1 MHRLHTVFWTAFCV
15 LILSSLSTH
24 AQFSSEEAITY
35 FESDVTVNPDSSLLV
50 KETITV
56 NVQGIR
62 IKRGIF
68 RDFPTDYKDR
78 QGNTVRVGFNVVD
91 VKRNGKNETYKVE
104 NRFNGKRI
112 RIGNTD
118 VFLEKGFHTFTI
130 TYRTDRQLGFFEEFD
145 ELYWNVTGN
154 GWEFTI
160 ENARAIVRMPQGAQV
175 TQYAAYTGPQ
185 GAQGQDFR
193 LTSSSNP
200 VTLETTR
207 ALRPGEGLTIAVAW
221 PKGFVTAPTDLDQA
235 QYLLE
240 DNAGLF
246 AGVAGLAG
254 LFFYF
259 YSAWSQVG
267 RDPDAS
273 AIIPLYTPPKNISPG
288 ASRYTRSMGY
298 DQKTYTAALISMAV
312 KGAIVI
318 EEDGGQSSDSESLS
332 FLGSAGEFLKS
343 LAGRTYV
350 LRKAEGHTQATLS
363 PGEKAI
369 FNTLLSS
376 RSSIEL
382 KQKNHKILQRSIKDF
397 QAQLKK
403 ECDGIYFESNLAFF
417 AIGAALSVAVL
428 GLSSWL
434 SHTPMQTFITGAASA
449 GLTALVT
456 YVVLKFFGQKLGVT
470 SSNVEGLGNIF
481 SFVVRRLGFVII
493 GIIFLG
499 SGISTSILS
508 TLSQSQFDPLL
519 ALAMSALGVLNV
531 LFYYLLKAPTEV
543 GQRVM
548 EHLEGFRMYLSVTE
562 KDRMSMFNAPGKT
575 PELFERYLPY
585 ALALDVENEW
595 SSQFADIL
603 AKAAQSDSDNSGY
616 HPRWYRG
623 SNWNSSQPQSFAS
636 SLGTSLAGS
645 IASAST
651 APGSSSGSGG
661 GGFLRWWRRWWRRWR
676 LVNFIAP

>member
-1 MHRLHTVFWTAFCV
+1 MLRLCRIV
-15 LILSSLSTH
+15 LVHILCAVGFASVGAQ
-24 AQFSSEEAITY
+24 AQFSADEAITY

-78 QGNTVRVGFNVVD
+78 QGNTVRVGFDVVD
-91 VKRNGKNETYKVE
+91 VKRNGKNESYKIE

-112 RIGNTD
+112 RIGNAD
-118 VFLEKGFHTFTI
+118 VFLDKGFHTYTI

-160 ENARAIVRMPQGAQV
+160 ENAKTIIRLPAGTQV
-175 TQYAAYTGPQ
+175 KQYAAYTGPQ

-193 LTSSSNP
+193 LTNSSNP
-200 VTLETTR
+200 ITFETTR
-207 ALRPGEGLTIAVAW
+207 ALRPGEGLTVAVAW
-221 PKGFVTAPTDLDQA
+221 PKGVVAAPTDLDQA
-235 QYLLE
+235 QYLLK
-240 DNAGLF
+240 DNAGF
-246 AGVAGLAG
+246 FVGMAGLAG

-259 YSAWSQVG
+259 YTAWSQVG
-267 RDPDAS
+267 RDPDAG

-298 DQKTYTAALISMAV
+298 DQKAYTAALISMAV
-312 KGAIVI
+312 KGALII
-318 EEDGGQSSDSESLS
+318 EEDGSNPVEDAIDSEPDILDSKVGK
-332 FLGSAGEFLKS
+332 FIKS
-343 LAGRTYV
+343 LLGTNYV
-350 LRKAEGHTQATLS
+350 LRRSEQQSSADLS
-363 PGEKAI
+363 PGERAI

-382 KQKNHKILQRSIKDF
+382 KQKNHQVLQRSIKNF

-403 ECDGIYFESNLAFF
+403 ECNGIYFESNLGFF
-417 AIGAALSVAVL
+417 AIGAALSLAIL

-434 SHTPMQTFITGAASA
+434 SHMPMQTFVTGAASA
-449 GLTALVT
+449 GLAALVT

-481 SFVVRRLGFVII
+481 GFLVRRLGFVII
-493 GIIFLG
+493 GIMFVG

-508 TLSQSQFDPLL
+508 TLSEGQFDPLL

-543 GQRVM
+543 GQQVM

-562 KDRMSMFNAPGKT
+562 KDRMNMFNAPGKT
-575 PELFERYLPY
+575 PELFEKYLPY

-595 SSQFADIL
+595 SNQFADVL
-603 AKAAQSDSDNSGY
+603 TKAAQSDSDDSGY
-616 HPRWYRG
+616 RPRWYRG
-623 SNWNSSQPQSFAS
+623 SNWNSSQPQSFVS

-645 IASAST
+645 VASAAT

-661 GGFLRWWRRWWRRWR
+661 GGSSGGGGGGGGGGGW
-676 LVNFIAP
+676 